1 MEIRGIGIID
11 IRQMYGI
18 GAVLMKKTIDMAIHL
33 ELWQE
38 SKTYDRLGL
47 TDSYTDIMGVQIPQ
61 IILPVR
67 PGRNLAVVIEVAARN
82 MGLKRLGYSAA
93 GELDRRLK
101 EVAAQSRQS

>member
-1 MEIRGIGIID
+1 
-11 IRQMYGI
+11 MYGI
-18 GAVLMKKTIDMAIHL
+18 SAVLMRKPIDMAIHL

-47 TDSYTDIMGVQIPQ
+47 TDNYTDIMGVRIPQ

-82 MGLKRLGYSAA
+82 LGLKRLGYSAA
-93 GELDRRLK
+93 IELDRRLK
-101 EVAAQSRQS
+101 ESTAQPKQPS